1 MVLSH
6 PELFSGPRNPSAEK
20 LRPFVFLR
28 CTSCLVGKPSP
39 LPEYHRV
46 RYIVYKGKTRGI
58 RGLIEPDFRISAYRM
73 EAASTRYFQSH
84 QQDGAKGGRHLH

>member
-20 LRPFVFLR
+20 LWPFVSLR
-28 CTSCLVGKPSP
+28 CTSCLVGKPRP

-46 RYIVYKGKTRGI
+46 RYIVYKGKTSGI
-58 RGLIEPDFRISAYRM
+58 RGLIGPDFRIAAYRM
-73 EAASTRYFQSH
+73 GLASTVDFRSH
-84 QQDGAKGGRHLH
+84 QQHAPKGG